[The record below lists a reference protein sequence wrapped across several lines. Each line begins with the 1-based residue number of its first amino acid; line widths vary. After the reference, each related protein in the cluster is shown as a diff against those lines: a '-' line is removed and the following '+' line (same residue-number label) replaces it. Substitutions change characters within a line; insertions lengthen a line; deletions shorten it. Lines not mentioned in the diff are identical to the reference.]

1 MTVNTTTGNITARKE
16 VLNML
21 SLSLLESGCSLE
33 GRGERALDEQDKK
46 TSEEIFCALDAVG
59 FYRYKKDDLT
69 ARREGGNR
77 KMKFP
82 IMNVYLLSIDKML
95 EIFDGAITHGFEI
108 IVEDGKFYYVE

>member
-1 MTVNTTTGNITARKE
+1 MTVNTTIGKITASKE

-33 GRGERALDEQDKK
+33 GRGNRALVEQYKK
-46 TSEEIFCALDAVG
+46 TSEEIFCALDVVG
-59 FYRYKKDDLT
+59 FYRDKKDVLT
-69 ARREGGNR
+69 ARLEGGKR

-108 IVEDGKFYYVE
+108 IVEDGKFYYIE